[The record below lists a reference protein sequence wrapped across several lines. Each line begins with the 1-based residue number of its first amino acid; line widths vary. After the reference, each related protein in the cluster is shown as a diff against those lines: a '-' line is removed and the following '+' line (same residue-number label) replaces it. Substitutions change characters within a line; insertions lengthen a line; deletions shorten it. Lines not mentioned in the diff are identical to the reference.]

1 MCRERP
7 WFTSVCGIPLRSVV
21 MDLGIIQLG
30 LTLVITSLNVI
41 KYVDTIDTCSGALCL
56 GPVFK
61 VSRNNDG
68 INIITKYVT
77 EASTINVCFS
87 TQCSAPLAGWCAL
100 SASLLAPF
108 RPVFAFW

>member
-7 WFTSVCGIPLRSVV
+7 WFTSLCGIPLRSVV
-21 MDLGIIQLG
+21 IDLGIIQLG

-61 VSRNNDG
+61 VSWNNDG
-68 INIITKYVT
+68 INLIIK
-77 EASTINVCFS
+77 
-87 TQCSAPLAGWCAL
+87 
-100 SASLLAPF
+100 
-108 RPVFAFW
+108 